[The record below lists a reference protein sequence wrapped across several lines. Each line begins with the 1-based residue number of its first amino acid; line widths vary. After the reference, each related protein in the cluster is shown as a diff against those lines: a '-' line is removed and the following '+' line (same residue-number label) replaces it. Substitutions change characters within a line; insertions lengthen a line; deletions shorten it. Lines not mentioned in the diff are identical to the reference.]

1 MEKLVPR
8 YDAVFFDSG
17 GTLFDPSAQ
26 DPSMQEVIDQRI
38 DRLAAA
44 VRVFGIDADP
54 SRLEKAH
61 EVLYERMEHELGP
74 RFSYYLLLLRVVEEL
89 SLPLSEEQTAVV
101 TVAYA
106 GPRYRHWVF
115 PDTHELLGRLTEAGI
130 HLGLIANTAWPG
142 FAMHT
147 ALTGVGLGRYFDAMV
162 ISCDE
167 GVAKPDPAIFRAA
180 RRRAGLTDT
189 ARVLYV
195 GDSVENDIRGAKG
208 VGWDAALRRSSAPT
222 SAGLADFEFDHSLEL
237 LPFIFG

>member
-1 MEKLVPR
+1 MYR

-17 GTLFDPSAQ
+17 GTLFDPSARN
-26 DPSMQEVIDQRI
+26 PSMQEVIDQRI
-38 DRLAAA
+38 DRLVAALG
-44 VRVFGIDADP
+44 VFGIDAEP
-54 SRLEKAH
+54 SRLEQAH
-61 EVLYERMEHELGP
+61 ETLYEPMERELGP
-74 RFSYYLLLLRVVEEL
+74 RFSYYLFLLRVVDQL
-89 SLPLSEEQTAVV
+89 GLPLSAEQTAIV

-115 PDTHELLGRLTEAGI
+115 PDTHKLLAQLTDAGI
-130 HLGLIANTAWPG
+130 RLGLIANTAWPG

-147 ALTGVGLGRYFDAMV
+147 ALAGVGLARYFDFMV

-167 GVAKPDPAIFRAA
+167 GVAKPDPAIFRVA

-195 GDSVENDIRGAKG
+195 GDDIEKDIRGAKDA
-208 VGWDAALRRSSAPT
+208 GWDAALRRSSAPT
-222 SAGLADFEFDHSLEL
+222 SEGLADFEFDHSLEV

>member
-1 MEKLVPR
+1 
-8 YDAVFFDSG
+8 
-17 GTLFDPSAQ
+17 
-26 DPSMQEVIDQRI
+26 MQEVIDQRI
-38 DRLAAA
+38 DRLVAALG
-44 VRVFGIDADP
+44 VFDVDAER
-54 SRLEKAH
+54 SRLKQAH
-61 EVLYERMEHELGP
+61 EALYERMEHELGL
-74 RFSYYLLLLRVVEEL
+74 RFSYYQLLLRLVEEFGW
-89 SLPLSEEQTAVV
+89 PLSPEQTAIV

-115 PDTHELLGRLTEAGI
+115 ADTHELLAQLDDAGI

-142 FAMHT
+142 FAMRT
-147 ALTGVGLGRYFDAMV
+147 ALTGVGLARYFDTMV

-167 GVAKPDPAIFRAA
+167 GVAKPDQAIFRVA

-195 GDSVENDIRGAKG
+195 GDDIEKDIRGAKN

-222 SAGLADFEFDHSLEL
+222 SEGLADFEFDRSLEL

>member
-1 MEKLVPR
+1 MEQMVHR

-17 GTLFDPSAQ
+17 GTLFDPSSRN
-26 DPSMQEVIDQRI
+26 PSMQEVIDQRI

-44 VRVFGIDADP
+44 MRVFGVDAEPD
-54 SRLEKAH
+54 RLEQAH
-61 EVLYERMEHELGP
+61 EALYGRMEQELGP

-89 SLPLSEEQTAVV
+89 GLPLSEEQTAVV

-115 PDTHELLGRLTEAGI
+115 ADTHELLAEIAHAAV

-147 ALTGVGLGRYFDAMV
+147 ALTGVGLARYFDTMV

-180 RRRAGLTDT
+180 RRRAGLPGA

-195 GDSVENDIRGAKG
+195 GDDMEKDIRGAKS
-208 VGWDAALRRSSAPT
+208 VGWDAALRRTSAPT
-222 SAGLADFEFDHSLEL
+222 SAGAADFEFDRSL
-237 LPFIFG
+237 

>member
-1 MEKLVPR
+1 MVHR

-17 GTLFDPSAQ
+17 GTLFDSSAQ
-26 DPSMQEVIDQRI
+26 DPSMQEVVDQRI

-44 VRVFGIDADP
+44 VRVFGVDAEP
-54 SRLEKAH
+54 GRLEQAH
-61 EVLYERMEHELGP
+61 EVLYGRMEHELGP
-74 RFSYYLLLLRVVEEL
+74 RFSYYPLLLRLVEEL
-89 SLPLSEEQTAVV
+89 GLPLSAEQTAIV

-115 PDTHELLGRLTEAGI
+115 PDTHELLGRLTEAEI
-130 HLGLIANTAWPG
+130 YLGLIANTAWPG

-147 ALTGVGLGRYFDAMV
+147 ALTGVGLARYFDTMV

-167 GVAKPDPAIFRAA
+167 GVAKPDPAIFRIA

-195 GDSVENDIRGAKG
+195 GDNVEKDIRGAKA
-208 VGWDAALRRSSAPT
+208 VGWDAALRRSSTPT

>member
-1 MEKLVPR
+1 MRR

-17 GTLFDPSAQ
+17 GTLFDPSARN
-26 DPSMQEVIDQRI
+26 PSMQEVIDRRI

-44 VRVFGIDADP
+44 VRVFGIDVD
-54 SRLEKAH
+54 SGRLEQAH
-61 EVLYERMEHELGP
+61 EALYGQTEHELGP

-89 SLPLSEEQTAVV
+89 GLPLSEEQTAIV

-115 PDTHELLGRLTEAGI
+115 PDTHELLAQLTDAGI

-147 ALTGVGLGRYFDAMV
+147 ALAGVGLARYLDTMV

-167 GVAKPDPAIFRAA
+167 GVAKPDPEIFRTA
-180 RRRAGLTDT
+180 RRRAGLSDT
-189 ARVLYV
+189 ARAVYV
-195 GDSVENDIRGAKG
+195 GDDMEKDIRGAKN
-208 VGWDAALRRSSAPT
+208 VGWDAALRHSSVPT

-237 LPFIFG
+237 LPFLCR

>member
-1 MEKLVPR
+1 VYR

-17 GTLFDPSAQ
+17 GTLFDPSARN
-26 DPSMQEVIDQRI
+26 PSMQEVIDQRI
-38 DRLAAA
+38 DRLVAALG
-44 VRVFGIDADP
+44 VFGIDADAG
-54 SRLEKAH
+54 RLEQAH
-61 EVLYERMEHELGP
+61 ETLYERMEHELGP
-74 RFSYYLLLLRVVEEL
+74 AFSYYLLLLRVVDQL
-89 SLPLSEEQTAVV
+89 GLPLSAEQTAVA

-106 GPRYRHWVF
+106 GPRYLHWVF
-115 PDTHELLGRLTEAGI
+115 PDTQKLLTQLTEAGV

-147 ALTGVGLGRYFDAMV
+147 ALAGVGLARYFDTMV

-167 GVAKPDPAIFRAA
+167 GVAKPDPAIFRVA
-180 RRRAGLTDT
+180 RRRARLTDT

-195 GDSVENDIRGAKG
+195 GDDMEKDIRGAKN